1 MEAEAQDVMAKRPST
16 SRFGRVCVF
25 CGSSPGK
32 KASYQLAATQLG
44 HELVQRNIDLVYGGG
59 SIGLMGLVSRAVH
72 DGGRHVLGVIPRTLM
87 PREITGET
95 VGEVR
100 PVSGMHQRKAEMA
113 RQADAFIALP
123 GGYGTLEELL
133 EAITWAQLGIHDKP
147 VGLLNV
153 DGYYNSLLSFIDK
166 AVDEG
171 FIAPAARHIIISAQ
185 TAHELLSK
193 LEKVICMIQAG
204 SRKAFG
210 FKQEYVPTHDGGAPK
225 LSWEMEQLGHSPK
238 LDISR

>member
-1 MEAEAQDVMAKRPST
+1 MEETK
-16 SRFGRVCVF
+16 SRFNRICVF
-25 CGSSPGK
+25 CGSSSGK
-32 KASYQLAATQLG
+32 KASYQEAAVELG
-44 HELVQRNIDLVYGGG
+44 KELVERRIDLVYGGG
-59 SIGLMGLVSRAVH
+59 SVGLMGLVSQAVH

-100 PVSGMHQRKAEMA
+100 TVSDMHQRKAEMA

-133 EAITWAQLGIHDKP
+133 EVITWAQLGIHRKP

-171 FIAPAARHIIISAQ
+171 FVSPTARHIIVSAP
-185 TAHELLSK
+185 TAKQLVRQLEVMLLQYVCSQDQIVDIHTKSFSKNRFQFLQSK
-193 LEKVICMIQAG
+193 LSLGTLNSSK
-204 SRKAFG
+204 FG
-210 FKQEYVPTHDGGAPK
+210 LRECKDEDAK
-225 LSWEMEQLGHSPK
+225 S
-238 LDISR
+238 